1 MLSLKTCAA
10 VADALHDTDLDPGLR
25 ELIRR
30 RARQLHAGLKSHPWF
45 VVIQGGDTP
54 EVINDALGFNIT
66 GDHAEAFAY
75 TSIADH
81 GQWFEV
87 IYGCDEAPIRVFVE
101 NGPGTELGIS
111 YMCQAHFWTDTDEQ
125 RA

>member
-25 ELIRR
+25 ELIRL
-30 RARQLHAGLKSHPWF
+30 RARQLHAGQKSHPWF
-45 VVIQGGDTP
+45 FVIRGGDTA

-66 GDHAEAFAY
+66 GDQAEP
-75 TSIADH
+75 SSSDWIQDH
-81 GQWFEV
+81 GFWFE
-87 IYGCDEAPIRVFVE
+87 IAFGHTRIFVE
-101 NGPGTELGIS
+101 NGPGTELGIH
-111 YMCQAHFWTDTDEQ
+111 YLCLAHFWTDTDER

>member
-10 VADALHDTDLDPGLR
+10 VADALHDTTLNPGLR
-25 ELIRR
+25 DLIRL

-45 VVIQGGDTP
+45 FVIQGGDTP

-66 GDHAEAFAY
+66 GDGAEDLRVDY
-75 TSIADH
+75 IKEHD
-81 GQWFEV
+81 GRWFE
-87 IYGCDEAPIRVFVE
+87 IAFGHTRIFVE
-101 NGPGTELGIS
+101 NGPGTELGIH
-111 YMCQAHFWTDTDEQ
+111 YLCLAHFWTDTDER

>member
-1 MLSLKTCAA
+1 MLTLKTCAA

-25 ELIRR
+25 ELIRL

-45 VVIQGGDTP
+45 FVIRGGDTA

-66 GDHAEAFAY
+66 GDHAEPP
-75 TSIADH
+75 SCDWIQDH
-81 GQWFEV
+81 GLWFE
-87 IYGCDEAPIRVFVE
+87 IAFGHTRTFVE
-101 NGPGTELGIS
+101 NGPGTELGIH
-111 YMCQAHFWTDTDEQ
+111 YLCLAHFWTDAGEH